1 MEIGALD
8 DGGVAV
14 GIGALVGG
22 GAAVAAVLGSAV
34 AVGKIGSG
42 VGAGA
47 MIEQAVPS
55 ASSVTIVKG
64 IRYRGCTGGCFLG

>member
-22 GAAVAAVLGSAV
+22 GAAVAAALGSAV

-42 VGAGA
+42 VGVGVGIINAQPA
-47 MIEQAVPS
+47 ILIANKS
-55 ASSVTIVKG
+55 AATSAHKNRMFIVV
-64 IRYRGCTGGCFLG
+64 